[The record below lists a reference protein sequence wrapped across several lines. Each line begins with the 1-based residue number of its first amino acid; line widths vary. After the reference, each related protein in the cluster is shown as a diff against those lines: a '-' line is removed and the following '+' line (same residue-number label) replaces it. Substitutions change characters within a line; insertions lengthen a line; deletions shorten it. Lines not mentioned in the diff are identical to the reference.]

1 MLSSISWSEFL
12 TTIALLLVAYYV
24 AIVSLYFRKEVF
36 NLFSSGTSN
45 PQGFH
50 LSNQIGERSF
60 SYNEMTAATGKEDP
74 YVNGKVHDLL
84 EDVKNLF
91 RTGAKAKIV
100 REELI
105 MALQLLLRDYPIF
118 KDLPLRAEINHHI
131 ITECKSICSITLSD
145 AEMNML
151 WNG

>member
-12 TTIALLLVAYYV
+12 TTIAIVLLLYYLV
-24 AIVSLYFRKEVF
+24 VVSIYFRKEIVY
-36 NLFSSGTSN
+36 LFSSGLPN

-50 LSNQIGERSF
+50 LSNEIDRRPM

-74 YVNGKVHDLL
+74 YLNGKVHDLL
-84 EDVKNLF
+84 EEVKHLLAAVVQA
-91 RTGAKAKIV
+91 RTV

-105 MALQLLLRDYPIF
+105 MAMQMLLRNYAML
-118 KDLPLRAEINHHI
+118 KDLPITTEINQHI
-131 ITECKSICSITLSD
+131 VAELKDTCSITLSD
-145 AEMNML
+145 AETNML